1 MLSITNE
8 NKMYDFQTCQG
19 KVLSRTY
26 YYDRLC
32 YLLVIIYIL
41 VKSMRKIDINFYKEQ
56 KDKIQT
62 GALNCTQNTIPSK
75 MFTYEDIYCRDTN
88 QSLCF
93 MSEIKFLEIKNTK
106 PIKCCIKIFCGYS
119 LSGGRPIFKLERN
132 KINHKM

>member
-8 NKMYDFQTCQG
+8 NKMYDFQMCQG

-26 YYDRLC
+26 YYDRLY

-41 VKSMRKIDINFYKEQ
+41 VKSMGKIDINFQKEQ

-75 MFTYEDIYCRDTN
+75 MFTYEGIYCRDTN

>member
-56 KDKIQT
+56 KDKI
-62 GALNCTQNTIPSK
+62 
-75 MFTYEDIYCRDTN
+75 
-88 QSLCF
+88 
-93 MSEIKFLEIKNTK
+93 
-106 PIKCCIKIFCGYS
+106 
-119 LSGGRPIFKLERN
+119 
-132 KINHKM
+132 